1 MIALEIF
8 AVIFAIVGIIGSIV
22 PGIPGPPL
30 RWIGLFLLYLAK
42 LPDPV
47 STGALIAFLV
57 AATVITVLDYILP
70 PKMTSALGG
79 HKAASW
85 GAIIGLFAGMFLTP
99 IGMIMGSILGAFI
112 GELVVENR
120 GIWESFKASIGAFF
134 GFIVTTG
141 LKLIL
146 CGWIFLVII
155 IHII

>member
-30 RWIGLFLLYLAK
+30 SWIGLFLLYLAK

-57 AATVITVLDYILP
+57 AATVVTVLDYVLP
-70 PKMTSALGG
+70 PKMTGALGG

-85 GAIIGLFAGMFLTP
+85 GAVIGLFAGMFLTP

-112 GELVVENR
+112 GELVVEDR
-120 GIWESFKASIGAFF
+120 GIWESFKASIGAFL

-146 CGWIFLVII
+146 CGWIFFVII
-155 IHII
+155 LHII

>member
-8 AVIFAIVGIIGSIV
+8 AVIFAVTGIIGSIV

-30 RWIGLFLLYLAK
+30 SWIGLFLLYLAK

-57 AATVITVLDYILP
+57 AATIITVLDYILP
-70 PKMTSALGG
+70 PKMTRAMGG
-79 HKAASW
+79 HKAASI
-85 GAIIGLFAGMFLTP
+85 GAVVGLFAGMFLTP

-112 GELVVENR
+112 GELVVEDR

>member
-1 MIALEIF
+1 
-8 AVIFAIVGIIGSIV
+8 
-22 PGIPGPPL
+22 
-30 RWIGLFLLYLAK
+30 
-42 LPDPV
+42 
-47 STGALIAFLV
+47 
-57 AATVITVLDYILP
+57 
-70 PKMTSALGG
+70 
-79 HKAASW
+79 
-85 GAIIGLFAGMFLTP
+85 MF
-99 IGMIMGSILGAFI
+99 MGSILGAFI